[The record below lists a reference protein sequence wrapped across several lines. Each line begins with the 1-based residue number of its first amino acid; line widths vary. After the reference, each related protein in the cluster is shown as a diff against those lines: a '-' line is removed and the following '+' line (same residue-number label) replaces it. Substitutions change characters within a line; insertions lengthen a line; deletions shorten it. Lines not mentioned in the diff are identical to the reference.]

1 MIVFKDIITS
11 TFEQTEGHGAYTET
25 GRPQSQAKLD
35 SNSGTD
41 TEQIYGYQSHFQASV
56 IATGCIDWIMT
67 RRLVWVQKEKPLGE
81 DTGKKEYLIFMTQW
95 LLAGAWY

>member
-11 TFEQTEGHGAYTET
+11 TFEQLEGHGAYTKT
-25 GRPQSQAKLD
+25 GRLQSQAKLD
-35 SNSGTD
+35 SNSD

-67 RRLVWVQKEKPLGE
+67 RRLV
-81 DTGKKEYLIFMTQW
+81 
-95 LLAGAWY
+95 